1 MQWFRSLPASRV
13 LGGLPTLCVLVICVR
28 IERPGCLTAEVL
40 GPSWKFWTELYIS
53 SFVGGG
59 RGLTQGSP
67 RAILG
72 QLEES
77 LWPDEA
83 GRKQPRRST
92 AARVD
97 PKADLGQPRGTPT
110 ATLQSVPGLFLV
122 MPWQRS
128 RSLTESCGKHRAS

>member
-1 MQWFRSLPASRV
+1 MPNCWGPGAV
-13 LGGLPTLCVLVICVR
+13 LEILDGIIYQFVR
-28 IERPGCLTAEVL
+28 
-40 GPSWKFWTELYIS
+40 
-53 SFVGGG
+53 GGG

-128 RSLTESCGKHRAS
+128 RSLTECLGLGCLYG